1 MQLGTIYEISNFFI
15 TNNKQKYKIVPHA
28 AMLQFARSTVF
39 KNVEEDI
46 PEIPQHKFNFVEF
59 DQLTSKIDINDIL
72 SDVIGRVISIKG
84 IEESTIND
92 RMVKRRG
99 FVIQNIRE
107 ETLNVTLWGEIGD
120 NIDENSLQT
129 MPEPVVIAF
138 SAMAAKQYMG
148 GLYVA
153 STSGTSF
160 YIDPDIPETKK
171 IKKRF
176 SHSIQGIDFIAG
188 STKKPLP
195 LEEQKTINR
204 TTIIELQALNPYQ
217 NQETKFTVKAIIT
230 ELHIH
235 QGWFYNAC
243 PRCYRQIKQSGTSWW
258 CDNHGHLTTM
268 PISWYKIN
276 ARIEDSTGGMNI
288 VMFGKTVQSLINKPC
303 SILTIQEGYTDP
315 AVIPPILNQL
325 KGMSKI
331 FVIQFRPRG
340 AFIDAVVIKS
350 FDDDVQPLSL
360 PAPTIIPST
369 ETISSVTS
377 FDPETPQVEGKK
389 TAKRQLTFTKPVS
402 GEEKPRSEE
411 KLKKIKHE

>member
-1 MQLGTIYEISNFFI
+1 MSEP
-15 TNNKQKYKIVPHA
+15 IV
-28 AMLQFARSTVF
+28 M
-39 KNVEEDI
+39 
-46 PEIPQHKFNFVEF
+46 
-59 DQLTSKIDINDIL
+59 
-72 SDVIGRVISIKG
+72 
-84 IEESTIND
+84 
-92 RMVKRRG
+92 
-99 FVIQNIRE
+99 
-107 ETLNVTLWGEIGD
+107 
-120 NIDENSLQT
+120 
-129 MPEPVVIAF
+129 AF

-160 YIDPDIPETKK
+160 YLDPDIAETKK

-188 STKKPLP
+188 STKKALP
-195 LEEQKTINR
+195 LEEQKTLNR
-204 TTIIELQALNPYQ
+204 TTIIELQALDPYQ
-217 NQETKFTVKAIIT
+217 NQETKFTVKATIT
-230 ELHIH
+230 ELHIR

-276 ARIEDSTGGMNI
+276 ARIEDGTGGMNI

-315 AVIPPILNQL
+315 TVIPPILNQL
-325 KGMSKI
+325 KGISKI

-340 AFIDAVVIKS
+340 VFIDAVIVKS
-350 FDDDVQPLSL
+350 FDDDIQPLSL
-360 PAPTIIPST
+360 PAPTTMPSK
-369 ETISSVTS
+369 EAASSVIS

-389 TAKRQLTFTKPVS
+389 TAKRQLTFTEPIS
-402 GEEKPRSEE
+402 EEEKSSSHHQPPPSQVQIQSRRDPSKKEKEARSEE
-411 KLKKIKHE
+411 KVKKIKYE